1 MVSNFFENDEILFR
15 VVSNYQRGH
24 TGQMS
29 LITAAMNAA
38 GLLVGSLF
46 ILNHF
51 FGIYRNLLA
60 MNTDVLVVGSLYPS
74 YLNLPGQLKEKKYRI
89 ISSKNYMYNNI

>member
-1 MVSNFFENDEILFR
+1 
-15 VVSNYQRGH
+15 
-24 TGQMS
+24 MS

-89 ISSKNYMYNNI
+89 ISSNIATYSWDKKNGFHLYYFCF